1 MSWRSNETKEKLYEV
16 INNEKEIIVFD
27 TETTGLNKNQD
38 VIIQISAIKFEIDN
52 EGNLNKKDILD
63 LYINPDY
70 PLPPKITEIT
80 GINDELLED
89 KPLEEEAFKKSIY
102 PFFGENP
109 NIAAHNEKFDV
120 GFMEELYKRNS
131 KSFNPKYRLDTL
143 EMARDLVD
151 KKESNSFKLCD
162 VAKYYGIDE
171 GVEFHNAL
179 GDVSVTAKC
188 IIIFYNEYR
197 KKDNET
203 NLKKDTIKPK
213 VYSCN
218 YWEKY
223 KLKRIYVETDK
234 GKVFYDIIGKTW
246 NVCKDSVYDE
256 NEIDFEYIRK
266 QCFEKYN
273 IDNEKDFVYKIK
285 H

>member
-1 MSWRSNETKEKLYEV
+1 MSWRPREVRDKLYEV

-27 TETTGLNKNQD
+27 TETTGLKKDKD
-38 VIIQISAIKFEIDN
+38 VIIQISAIKFEIDTN
-52 EGNLNKKDILD
+52 GNLNKKDILD

-70 PLPPKITEIT
+70 PLPIKITEIT
-80 GINDELLED
+80 GISDELLED
-89 KPLEEEAFKKSIY
+89 KPMEDEAFDEFIY

-109 NIAAHNEKFDV
+109 NIAAHNETFDV
-120 GFMEELYKRNS
+120 GFMEELYKRHG
-131 KSFNPKYRLDTL
+131 KEFKPKHRLDTL

-151 KKESNSFKLCD
+151 KKESGSFKLID
-162 VAKYYGIDE
+162 VAKFYGIAD

-188 IIIFYNEYR
+188 IVIFYNEYR
-197 KKDNET
+197 KKDKAAEE
-203 NLKKDTIKPK
+203 KKDTIKPK
-213 VYSCN
+213 VYHCN

-234 GKVFYDIIGKTW
+234 GKMYYDTIGKTW
-246 NVCKDSVYDE
+246 NVCKDSIYDE
-256 NEIDFEYIRK
+256 NEIDFEYIRE
-266 QCFEKYN
+266 QCLKKYHV
-273 IDNEKDFVYKIK
+273 DNEKDFVYKVK